1 MASKTHNPERRAWRG
16 RSYKK
21 GGARIHELRSA
32 RETTKVLGPV
42 SVGTTWVRELT
53 IEQEVATGREV
64 TRSWRWV
71 RTRAAT

>member
-21 GGARIHELRSA
+21 GGARIDELRSA

-53 IEQEVATGREV
+53 IEREV
-64 TRSWRWV
+64 GTGGEVS
-71 RTRAAT
+71 RAARG